1 MFDIFGDIDLFMTF
15 FLVFIRVSGILHTAP
30 VYGSTSVD
38 VRIRIFL
45 SMFIA
50 LAIFPSIS
58 VINLSKIDTVL
69 LFIVIIKELLIGIAI
84 GLIGRFLFVGVQ
96 FGGQLIGFQM
106 GFGVVNVLDPQTNTQ
121 VSIIAQFQNIIMILL
136 FFAFDGH
143 ILVLEALSKSFKIV
157 PLATFVFPVKSY
169 MFILH
174 IFSSI
179 FVTAIKII
187 APVFIALVV
196 THAVMGIIGRLVPQI
211 NVMIVGFPIQIAA
224 GILVLIFS
232 MDYFVKIFEKLMFEY
247 FHNIL
252 NLFKMMS

>member
-1 MFDIFGDIDLFMTF
+1 MFNIFGNIDYFMTF
-15 FLVFIRVSGILHTAP
+15 FLIFVRVSGIVHTAP
-30 VYGSTSVD
+30 VYGSTAID

-45 SMFIA
+45 SLLIA
-50 LAIFPSIS
+50 MAIFPAVT
-58 VINLSKIDTVL
+58 VINLSQISIML
-69 LFIVIIKELLIGIAI
+69 LFIVIIKEILIGVAI
-84 GLIGRFLFVGVQ
+84 GLLGRFLFVGVQ

-106 GFGVVNVLDPQTNTQ
+106 GFGVVNVLDPQTHTQ

-136 FFAFDGH
+136 FFTFDGH
-143 ILVLEALSKSFKIV
+143 IIIIEALSKSFQVV

-169 MFILH
+169 IFIAS

-196 THAVMGIIGRLVPQI
+196 THSVMGIIGRLVPQI

-224 GILVLIFS
+224 GILLLIFS
-232 MDYFVKIFEKLMFEY
+232 MGYFVKIFEFLMYEY
-247 FHNIL
+247 FNNIY
-252 NLFKMMS
+252 NLLKMMS